1 METAKVDRKSR
12 RILKPVIEK
21 QRRDRINGRLEEL
34 RALLLSTTQDTRLR
48 NPKLEKAEILELTVE
63 FIRKK
68 ADGQHTSQTL
78 VESKD
83 SQSRPSGTQAVGPTA
98 ELRNVASTCTRGP
111 IGQCQSLGP
120 AAEQRS
126 RTDSY
131 TRRPSGSTEPR
142 DSCANLSTRAG
153 DVFTLPGNHN
163 TLYPTAF
170 SLHPFAHHHH
180 PHFPLPPPQISP
192 SLHPFPSP
200 SYSLPPPQISPSLHP
215 FPSPSYSLSPPSS
228 PCYSSLSPPH
238 YSSSPPYLS
247 VASCRFI
254 FPASLSPASSDPSSS
269 SASSPATSP
278 GVTMA
283 TPPSSITH
291 PSSAAPPAA
300 PVALMT
306 TPVQFRCPVDR
317 GQPRRTLFHASSAA
331 CSSPVWRPWSS

>member
-1 METAKVDRKSR
+1 MGKLANRSAILLNVSGLVTSQ
-12 RILKPVIEK
+12 ILKPVIEK

-78 VESKD
+78 MESKD

-98 ELRNVASTCTRGP
+98 ELRNVASTCARGP

-153 DVFTLPGNHN
+153 DVFTLP
-163 TLYPTAF
+163 
-170 SLHPFAHHHH
+170 
-180 PHFPLPPPQISP
+180 
-192 SLHPFPSP
+192 
-200 SYSLPPPQISPSLHP
+200 
-215 FPSPSYSLSPPSS
+215 
-228 PCYSSLSPPH
+228 
-238 YSSSPPYLS
+238 
-247 VASCRFI
+247 
-254 FPASLSPASSDPSSS
+254 DPSSS